1 MPRPKKIKAPKPPQ
15 INKKNL
21 LEKLVEKP
29 TQNIKEW
36 SIREFTLMKRLEDAY
51 SLEFLNVIDFGKKL
65 PSLAVLSSEWGKTE
79 LARRFHAFNYQPP
92 KTEKII
98 LSPEKFGE
106 DKEVKKKQT
115 LRDLL

>member
-1 MPRPKKIKAPKPPQ
+1 MPRSKKIKNPKPPQ

-29 TQNIKEW
+29 TQNIREW

-79 LARRFHAFNYQPP
+79 LARRFHAFNYQPLP
-92 KTEKII
+92 QEQII
-98 LSPEKFGE
+98 LSSEKFGK
-106 DKEVKKKQT
+106 DVEVKKKQS
-115 LRDLL
+115 LREIL